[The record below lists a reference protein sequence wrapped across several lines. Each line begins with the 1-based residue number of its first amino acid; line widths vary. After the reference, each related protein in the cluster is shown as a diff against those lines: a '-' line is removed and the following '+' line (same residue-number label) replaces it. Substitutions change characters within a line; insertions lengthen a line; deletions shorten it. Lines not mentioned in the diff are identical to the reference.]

1 MADIV
6 EQKAVILVK
15 EETDN
20 VAHPI
25 FFGTVDQCKSIMF
38 HAILPS
44 ENRKNIVNHD
54 SDWGYWV
61 SYERLKG
68 GEMKKIEMF
77 LQLMTLHWW
86 IGLLCKS
93 GCYN

>member
-1 MADIV
+1 MADTV

-20 VAHPI
+20 VPHPI
-25 FFGTVDQCKSIMF
+25 FFGTIDQCKSIMF
-38 HAILPS
+38 HVILPS
-44 ENRKNIVNHD
+44 KNRKNIVSHD

-68 GEMKKIEMF
+68 GEMKKIDMF
-77 LQLMTLHWW
+77 LQTLPEEGKKDKYVIDWFT
-86 IGLLCKS
+86 L
-93 GCYN
+93 